1 MKNLSELKSN
11 LEILERSGTIDA
23 GSYAIIMT
31 KLRNAAI
38 EFESLEKEALVYK
51 DNSEQLLRQ
60 KLLLEQE
67 KNILATQVTKLSN
80 EKVELESRISIL
92 QKSRPALSSSNI
104 INSFA
109 ASLAEMDRGLKKTQ
123 SSVKYRV
130 SNMNVTLKTNIALEG
145 EELKF
150 QMPKSDDIISPEN
163 LSTIE
168 FSLRAVPE
176 KPDIGSYMEVPNL
189 SGLSKEDA
197 KSKLL
202 DAGFKVGD
210 VLEKESGTPQ
220 GTVISQLPSENSLA
234 EPGAEVDLIISRIFS
249 VKVPE
254 LVRLELE
261 AAKELIKKSR
271 LKLGTVK
278 EETSGEKP
286 GLVLA
291 QSLSPGSEVNID
303 SAIALTVSTE
313 PLEVPNLLGLELESA
328 MQVIEKSKL
337 QLGGIKEQLSKG
349 KPGIV
354 LGQSLKP
361 GMEVEENSKL
371 VLIVSVEEIEG
382 VIEKPVLKTSKKEPK
397 SQQSRSS
404 TSRLKR

>member
-1 MKNLSELKSN
+1 M
-11 LEILERSGTIDA
+11 
-23 GSYAIIMT
+23 
-31 KLRNAAI
+31 
-38 EFESLEKEALVYK
+38 
-51 DNSEQLLRQ
+51 
-60 KLLLEQE
+60 
-67 KNILATQVTKLSN
+67 TKLSN
-80 EKVELESRISIL
+80 EKVELESQISIL
-92 QKSRPALSSSNI
+92 QKSRSALSSSNL

-109 ASLAEMDRGLKKTQ
+109 ASLAEMDRGLKKNQ
-123 SSVKYRV
+123 SGVKYRV
-130 SNMNVTLKTNIALEG
+130 SNMNVSLKTNIALEG
-145 EELKF
+145 DELRF

-176 KPDIGSYMEVPNL
+176 KSDISSYMEVPNL

-210 VLEKESGTPQ
+210 ILEKESGTPQ

-254 LVRLELE
+254 FVRLELE

-286 GLVLA
+286 GLVLD

-303 SAIALTVSTE
+303 STIALTVSTE

-349 KPGIV
+349 NPGIV
-354 LGQSLKP
+354 LGQSLKS

-371 VLIVSVEEIEG
+371 VLSVSVEEIEG
-382 VIEKPVLKTSKKEPK
+382 VLEKPVLKTSKKEPK

>member
-1 MKNLSELKSN
+1 MTNLSELKSN
-11 LEILERSGTIDA
+11 LEILEKSGTIDA
-23 GSYAIIMT
+23 DSYAIIMT
-31 KLRNAAI
+31 KLRNAEI

-51 DNSEQLLRQ
+51 DNSEQLLRE

-80 EKVELESRISIL
+80 EKVELESLISIF
-92 QKSRPALSSSNI
+92 QKSRPALSSSNL

-130 SNMNVTLKTNIALEG
+130 SNMNISLKTNIALEG
-145 EELKF
+145 DELRF

-176 KPDIGSYMEVPNL
+176 KPDISSYMEVPNL

-197 KSKLL
+197 KSMLL

-210 VLEKESGTPQ
+210 IQEKESDTPQ

-249 VKVPE
+249 VKVPD
-254 LVRLELE
+254 LVRLELQ

-271 LKLGTVK
+271 LKLDTVK

-337 QLGGIKEQLSKG
+337 QLGGIKEQFSKG

-361 GMEVEENSKL
+361 GMEVEEKSKI
-371 VLIVSVEEIEG
+371 VLIVSAEEMVG

-397 SQQSRSS
+397 SLQSRSS

>member
-11 LEILERSGTIDA
+11 LEILEKSGTIDA

-31 KLRNAAI
+31 KLKNAEI
-38 EFESLEKEALVYK
+38 EFKSVENGALLYKESSEKLFGE
-51 DNSEQLLRQ
+51 

-67 KNILATQVTKLSN
+67 KNTLATQVTKLSK
-80 EKVELESRISIL
+80 EKAELESRISIL
-92 QKSRPALSSSNI
+92 QKSRPALSSSNL

-130 SNMNVTLKTNIALEG
+130 SNMNVSLKTNIALEG
-145 EELKF
+145 DELRF

-176 KPDIGSYMEVPNL
+176 KPDISSYMEVPNL

-210 VLEKESGTPQ
+210 IQEKDSGTPQ

-303 SAIALTVSTE
+303 STIALTVSTE
-313 PLEVPNLLGLELESA
+313 PLKVPNLLGLELESA
-328 MQVIEKSKL
+328 MQVVEKSKL

-354 LGQSLKP
+354 LGQSLKS